1 MKAWIQRVAE
11 ASVTIGGETV
21 ASIWR
26 GYLVLLGVTHSD
38 TEKDADEL
46 AARIVA
52 LRIFEDAAGKT
63 NLSIQDAGGSVIV
76 VSQFTLYAD
85 TRHGRRPGFSA
96 AARPEVAEPLY
107 ERVVARLRETL
118 GADRVGTGR
127 FGAEMS
133 VRLVNDGP
141 FSLELKAGAE

>member
-1 MKAWIQRVAE
+1 MKAWIQRVTE
-11 ASVTIGGETV
+11 ASVTIGGEMV
-21 ASIWR
+21 SSIGR

-38 TEKDADEL
+38 TGREADEI
-46 AARIVA
+46 ADRIVA

-63 NLSIQDAGGSVIV
+63 NLSIEDVGGSVIV

-96 AARPEVAEPLY
+96 AARPEIAEPLY

-118 GADRVGTGR
+118 GEGRVGTGR

-141 FSLELKAGAE
+141 FSLELKAGTE